1 MDCPFKTAL
10 IHLWFIVLCWYLRI
24 SNLAP
29 WRAYNNSWTI
39 LMLLLLRVL
48 WKRVLARARFKVKV
62 VIFVL
67 FRSFISHGVEFVS
80 LCSTKS
86 SCAYERNVC
95 LHVSLREMFA
105 HFSCLFNQAIDTIRR
120 SISQEYVSKVF
131 VLWAEAISIAIKPS
145 LTESGKLLVVII
157 QSPYCKQ
164 LLFDCS
170 SY

>member
-10 IHLWFIVLCWYLRI
+10 IHLWFIVLCWYLCI

-39 LMLLLLRVL
+39 LMLLLLRLL

-67 FRSFISHGVEFVS
+67 FRSFISHGVRS

-86 SCAYERNVC
+86 SCADERNVC
-95 LHVSLREMFA
+95 LHVSLRVMFA
-105 HFSCLFNQAIDTIRR
+105 HFSWLCDQTIDTIRR